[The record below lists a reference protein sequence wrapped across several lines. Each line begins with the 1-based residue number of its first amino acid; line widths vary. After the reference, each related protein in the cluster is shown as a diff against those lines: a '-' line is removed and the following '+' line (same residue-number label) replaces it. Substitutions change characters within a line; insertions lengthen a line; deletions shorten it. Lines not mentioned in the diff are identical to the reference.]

1 MMISLLITTRIF
13 VPIRTTDLGSSI
25 ESSTYCDSVG
35 VLVRR
40 VMKTLFVNFQYEK
53 EKEKE
58 KAKKGNGDEEKNK
71 NNVGGG
77 LDRALEK
84 VEKEVVLSAV
94 KRAENLM
101 RCTAIEAVRYIL
113 LKSRNESKNEN
124 TISGSCRN
132 EKRNKDS
139 TKSSLQLIC
148 SFLCYLP
155 HTVVSEIFTSYS
167 GQIPT
172 DLGLLCVDFKTDF
185 DVINGCIIFALN
197 NSSTDFITNVEVEVE
212 VRVGNNSTVKEEVEN
227 EVENG
232 LISDAAE
239 SSAMLLALVLNK
251 VNIVRHIHSDLIDF
265 LNLFSCLIFSRFIY
279 LLLTKTIQAKMSVC
293 PV

>member
-1 MMISLLITTRIF
+1 MMISILITTRIF

-40 VMKTLFVNFQYEK
+40 VMKTLFVNFQYEVEKEK

-77 LDRALEK
+77 VDRAAEK

-124 TISGSCRN
+124 TINTSCSN
-132 EKRNKDS
+132 ENRDR
-139 TKSSLQLIC
+139 KS
-148 SFLCYLP
+148 
-155 HTVVSEIFTSYS
+155 VV
-167 GQIPT
+167 
-172 DLGLLCVDFKTDF
+172 
-185 DVINGCIIFALN
+185 
-197 NSSTDFITNVEVEVE
+197 
-212 VRVGNNSTVKEEVEN
+212 
-227 EVENG
+227 
-232 LISDAAE
+232 
-239 SSAMLLALVLNK
+239 
-251 VNIVRHIHSDLIDF
+251 
-265 LNLFSCLIFSRFIY
+265 
-279 LLLTKTIQAKMSVC
+279 
-293 PV
+293 